1 MSTISFSHT
10 YAARPIR
17 VARPSAA
24 APQLRLTRRGR
35 LTVFVLA
42 LLFAA
47 TVAFVLAGGSSASDE
62 QGGTPVATERIMVTP
77 GQTLWQIAADRADDG
92 EIRQMVDAIEKLNAL
107 EEPMLYAGQELF
119 VPVG

>member
-1 MSTISFSHT
+1 MSTISFSPT
-10 YAARPIR
+10 YAARPAR
-17 VARPSAA
+17 VARPA

-47 TVAFVLAGGSSASDE
+47 TVAFVLASGSSANAE
-62 QGGTPVATERIMVTP
+62 QGGTPIATERIVVTP

-92 EIRQMVDAIEKLNAL
+92 EVRAMIDSIEKLNAL
-107 EEPMLYAGQELF
+107 EEPMLYAGQELYL
-119 VPVG
+119 PVG